1 MSILIQHGTVID
13 GTGKKGYTADVLID
27 GDRIRA
33 IGQIEPSGEMQCV
46 DASGCVVAPGFID
59 THTVTVISR
68 SCRTAASCQKSCRV

>member
-46 DASGCVVAPGFID
+46 GMCGSAGV
-59 THTVTVISR
+59 H
-68 SCRTAASCQKSCRV
+68 